1 VLRDET
7 PAGPAPRQP
16 LSAGNSLAKLLEGFR
31 TAGLPLHYSHTGPTL
46 PDDPAF
52 QLTVYRIVQESLTNV
67 LRYGRALS
75 RVDVNM
81 VRADG
86 TVTIEVLDDGKGTV
100 GHGGTGTAAITNPL
114 GSSQGLTGMRERAG
128 IYGGT
133 VEAGRLAGGG
143 WRVRAVLNWNG
154 DQGKS

>member
-1 VLRDET
+1 
-7 PAGPAPRQP
+7 
-16 LSAGNSLAKLLEGFR
+16 
-31 TAGLPLHYSHTGPTL
+31 
-46 PDDPAF
+46 
-52 QLTVYRIVQESLTNV
+52 
-67 LRYGRALS
+67 
-75 RVDVNM
+75 VDVSM

-100 GHGGTGTAAITNPL
+100 GQTGTGGTGPVAGGAKPRGTGP
-114 GSSQGLTGMRERAG
+114 GLTGMRERAG

-133 VEAGRLAGGG
+133 VEAGRPAAGG